1 LISGVDFVRINA
13 VSAKFNESGKL
24 MKSIS
29 VFIFLLLTAFSCV
42 FAQEKPQTEN
52 LSAKNNYFVSLKQ
65 ADEKPASFTP
75 SKRSQ
80 PAQTQTPT
88 YTRPTAEKRFKRY
101 VNDTIGP
108 FTLLGIAASAG
119 ISTATNEPEEWGK
132 KAEGFGRRVAS
143 NFGRTLIRET
153 AIYGL
158 DEALKLD
165 SGFYRSQKRDVG
177 SRVKNALL
185 STVTARKAN
194 GKRTIGV
201 PRLVGTYTA
210 SIVAAETWFP
220 ARYTYKDGLQS
231 GTISLG
237 INAAFNLFREF
248 IFKK

>member
-1 LISGVDFVRINA
+1 
-13 VSAKFNESGKL
+13 
-24 MKSIS
+24 MKSTT
-29 VFIFLLLTAFSCV
+29 VFIFLFLAIFSSV
-42 FAQEKPQTEN
+42 FAQEKAQTEN
-52 LSAKNNYFVSLKQ
+52 LSAKNDYFVPPKQ
-65 ADEKPASFTP
+65 SSEKSVLASNEV
-75 SKRSQ
+75 Q

-101 VNDTIGP
+101 VNNTIGP

-119 ISTATNEPEEWGK
+119 IQTAANEPEEWGK

-143 NFGRTLIRET
+143 NFGRTVIRET

-165 SGFYRSQKRDVG
+165 SHFYRSQKRDAG
-177 SRVKNALL
+177 SRIKNALL
-185 STVTARKAN
+185 STVTARKSN

-201 PRLVGTYTA
+201 PRLVGTYA
-210 SIVAAETWFP
+210 ANVIAAETWFP
-220 ARYTYKDGLQS
+220 KRYNYKDGLRS

-237 INAAFNLFREF
+237 INAAFNLFKEF